1 MANGL
6 LDYLSGFGSTPP
18 EYLGGLLGQDAVDK
32 LKGRAATTGIANA
45 VLGYLA
51 APKNQN
57 LGLGRIIGQS
67 LQAGMTGAQGVYD
80 TATQDY
86 MMQQKIDD
94 LQRKQARDVKVQDM
108 ISGIADPKERL
119 AAEIAPEQYVAAS
132 LKPQKAFNILTPEQ
146 TTAYGLPTD
155 KGQRYQMTETG
166 VSLIGG
172 TETKDRTTKEIDAGN
187 KILIVDAVTGQTI
200 REVPKALAPT
210 KPTEPSYSI
219 QTDKNGKAIY
229 VPNKPGMAAIDATTG
244 KPTVYEPKFEEKP
257 LTEGQGKA
265 ANFYKRMSF
274 ASQKFNVPMID
285 KSTKQ
290 PLLNEDGSPMTLEDY
305 VGNPSRI
312 AQTLRSIPSFGL
324 TSEIAEAGIGEN
336 RQKIEALKENWITA
350 NLRKESG
357 AVIGDA
363 EFAREDKKYFPQLND
378 TYETRLLKKEL
389 RRVAEEGM
397 LLESGKG
404 GSTPTQQGWSI
415 KKVGG

>member
-6 LDYLSGFGSTPP
+6 LDYLSGFGSTAP
-18 EYLGGLLGQDAVDK
+18 EYLGGLLGQEAVDK

-57 LGLGRIIGQS
+57 LGLGRILGQS
-67 LQAGMTGAQGVYD
+67 LQAGMQGAQGVYD

-86 MMQQKIDD
+86 MMQQKVAD
-94 LQRKQARDVKVQDM
+94 LQRKQARDIKVQDM

-200 REVPKALAPT
+200 REVPKAIAPT
-210 KPTEPSYSI
+210 KPAEPSYSI
-219 QTDKNGKAIY
+219 QTDANGRAIY
-229 VPNKPGMAAIDATTG
+229 VPNKPGMPAIDAATG
-244 KPTVYEPKFEEKP
+244 APTVYQPAPTAAQEKAKEKATKAESIP
-257 LTEGQGKA
+257 TLLSEAKKIIPTATGGYFGKKSDEAAAMFGQSTTGAKGIAKLKAIEASLILNMPRLEGPQGVLDLILYKEAA
-265 ANFYKRMSF
+265 ANVG
-274 ASQKFNVPMID
+274 NPDVPAD
-285 KSTKQ
+285 TKLAAIQ
-290 PLLNEDGSPMTLEDY
+290 TLEDINRRTN
-305 VGNPSRI
+305 VNPSGAI
-312 AQTLRSIPSFGL
+312 LPKDAKMPKRSKQDI
-324 TSEIAEAGIGEN
+324 
-336 RQKIEALKENWITA
+336 
-350 NLRKESG
+350 
-357 AVIGDA
+357 
-363 EFAREDKKYFPQLND
+363 LNQ
-378 TYETRLLKKEL
+378 YG
-389 RRVAEEGM
+389 VN
-397 LLESGKG
+397 
-404 GSTPTQQGWSI
+404 Q
-415 KKVGG
+415 